1 MDYMVIAALTLF
13 GNWLSL
19 LVFSLASLH
28 KFTLA
33 QVTWIVLHVSTSL
46 VCFFFDF
53 QPWVI
58 TASAGLWLLSIAVL
72 LRNNLKDKGMVS
84 KVFWVVLAGLH
95 LAAWVDGYHERY
107 VNSGLWYSLSTKN
120 YVINQKLSLQLHRG
134 TLAGPETYIIAIYKW
149 VIPYVLRKYYFSA
162 VGPPVNFAGLTYRIH
177 NGNLEVFTSEGPE
190 DEIRKHSFPLSLLD
204 KPLLRNQNVLYP
216 HRVRL

>member
-19 LVFSLASLH
+19 LVFVLASLH
-28 KFTLA
+28 KFKLGHII
-33 QVTWIVLHVSTSL
+33 WIISHLGTSL
-46 VCFFFDF
+46 VCFYFDF

-58 TASAGLWLLSIAVL
+58 TASAGLWLLSMIIL

-84 KVFWVVLAGLH
+84 KTFWVVLAGLH
-95 LAAWVDGYHERY
+95 LVAWVDGYHERY
-107 VNSGLWYSLSTKN
+107 VNSGLWYSRSTKN
-120 YVINQKLSLQLHRG
+120 YVINQKLTLQLHREPLG
-134 TLAGPETYIIAIYKW
+134 GPETYIIAIDKW
-149 VIPYVLRKYYFSA
+149 VSPYVLRKYYFSTDWPLGKA
-162 VGPPVNFAGLTYRIH
+162 VSYQIE

-204 KPLLRNQNVLYP
+204 KPLEYKPGIYP
-216 HRVRL
+216 HRVR